1 MVEGWLA
8 LVQSSECLYFRDDPP
23 ALTYTNYPRC
33 VVYCA
38 ACTSTT
44 YKPLPLGPA
53 FFMFALNPQ
62 SSVALVTQIV
72 GGFRQMVEDGS
83 LRAGAKLPSIRQFA
97 HANGVSVYTVVDAY
111 DRLVAL
117 GYFQSQAN
125 SGFFVRSRNSGE
137 AASLGNPGQYSFD
150 SMWYLRRIFENRALR
165 SKPGC
170 GWLPGDWLFTEGV
183 RRSLRNLAAE
193 DVDLG
198 GYGEPKGYLP
208 LRQMVRDLLASR
220 EIVLNAEQVLLTQ
233 GSSQALDL
241 AARQLVSPG
250 DAVLVD
256 EPGYANLLFS
266 LRFLGARLV
275 GAPRTPTGYDLET
288 LEARIIEHRPK
299 VFFTQPRLQG
309 PTGSTAVLSH
319 LHRVLQLAEKYDFTI
334 VENDIYADVDPESRP
349 SLASLDQLRRVI
361 YVSSFSKTISPN
373 IRVGYLA
380 ANPERLEDLARLK
393 MISGLTSSEF
403 TERLAYGVLIDGR
416 WRKHIKTLKDR
427 LAHGQ
432 QQLAMR
438 LLDMGFEL
446 FSEPKAGMFLWARHP
461 AVRNAA
467 ELAYKA
473 AEQDILLGPGHLF
486 SVDLEPS
493 PWLRFNVAWADDE
506 AVLHFLS
513 SLKAA

>member
-1 MVEGWLA
+1 
-8 LVQSSECLYFRDDPP
+8 
-23 ALTYTNYPRC
+23 
-33 VVYCA
+33 
-38 ACTSTT
+38 
-44 YKPLPLGPA
+44 
-53 FFMFALNPQ
+53 MFVLDPQ
-62 SSVALVTQIV
+62 STVPLVTQIV
-72 GGFRQMVEDGS
+72 AGFRQMVEDGA

-125 SGFFVRSRNSGE
+125 SGFFVRSRTSTETVTAG
-137 AASLGNPGQYSFD
+137 GPGQYSFD

-170 GWLPGDWLFTEGV
+170 GWLPGDWLFADGL
-183 RRSLRNLAAE
+183 RRSLRNLATE

-208 LRQMVRDLLASR
+208 LRQLVRDLLAAR
-220 EIVLNAEQVLLTQ
+220 EVLVNADQVLLTQ
-233 GSSQALDL
+233 GSSQAMDL
-241 AARQLVSPG
+241 AARQLVRTG

-275 GAPRTPTGYDLET
+275 GAPRTPAGYDLDT

-299 VFFTQPRLQG
+299 VFFTQPRLQS
-309 PTGSTAVLSH
+309 PTGSSASLAH
-319 LHRVLQLAEKYDFTI
+319 LHRVIQLAEKYDFI
-334 VENDIYADVDPESRP
+334 VVENDIYADLDPESRP
-349 SLASLDQLRRVI
+349 SLASLDQLNRVI
-361 YVSSFSKTISPN
+361 YISSFSKTISPN
-373 IRVGYLA
+373 IRVGYVA

-403 TERLAYGVLIDGR
+403 TERLAYGALTDGR
-416 WRKHIKTLKDR
+416 WRKHNKTLKDR
-427 LAHGQ
+427 LAKGQ
-432 QQLAMR
+432 QQLATR

-446 FSEPKAGMFLWARHP
+446 FTEPKAGMFLWARHP
-461 AVRNAA
+461 EVQNAT

-493 PWLRFNVAWADDE
+493 PWLRFNVAWGQDE
-506 AVLHFLS
+506 PTLQFLAGI
-513 SLKAA
+513 KAP

>member
-1 MVEGWLA
+1 
-8 LVQSSECLYFRDDPP
+8 
-23 ALTYTNYPRC
+23 
-33 VVYCA
+33 
-38 ACTSTT
+38 
-44 YKPLPLGPA
+44 
-53 FFMFALNPQ
+53 MFALNPQ
-62 SSVALVTQIV
+62 SAVALVTQIV
-72 GGFRQMVEDGS
+72 GGFRQMVDAGA

-97 HANGVSVYTVVDAY
+97 HAHGVSMYTVVDAY

-117 GYFQSQAN
+117 GYFQSQAH
-125 SGFFVRSRNSGE
+125 SGFFVRSRSSQE
-137 AASLGNPGQYSFD
+137 TSSLGASGQYSFD
-150 SMWYLRRIFENRALR
+150 SMWYLRRIFENRALH

-170 GWLPGDWLFTEGV
+170 GWLPGDWLFAEGM

-208 LRQMVRDLLASR
+208 LRQLVRDLLASR
-220 EIVLNAEQVLLTQ
+220 EVVVNAEQVLLTQ

-241 AARQLVSPG
+241 AARQLVRPG

-275 GAPRTPTGYDLET
+275 GAPRTPAGYDLDT

-299 VFFTQPRLQG
+299 VFFTQPRLQS
-309 PTGSTAVLSH
+309 PTGSTAVLAH
-319 LHRVLQLAEKYDFTI
+319 LHRVLQLAEKYDFTV
-334 VENDIYADVDPESRP
+334 VENDIYADLDPESRP

-361 YVSSFSKTISPN
+361 YISSFSKTISPN

-380 ANPERLEDLARLK
+380 ANPELLEDLARLK

-403 TERLAYGVLIDGR
+403 TERLAYGALIDGR
-416 WRKHIKTLKDR
+416 WRKHIKTLKER
-427 LAHGQ
+427 LAQGQ
-432 QQLAMR
+432 QQLAAQ
-438 LLDMGFEL
+438 LLALGFEL
-446 FSEPKAGMFLWARHP
+446 FTEPKAGMFLWARHP
-461 AVRNAA
+461 AVQNAT

-473 AEQDILLGPGHLF
+473 AEQDILMGPGHLF

-493 PWLRFNVAWADDE
+493 PWLRFNVAWAQDE
-506 AVLHFLS
+506 AVLRFLAGA
-513 SLKAA
+513 KAT

>member
-1 MVEGWLA
+1 MVDSGA
-8 LVQSSECLYFRDDPP
+8 
-23 ALTYTNYPRC
+23 
-33 VVYCA
+33 
-38 ACTSTT
+38 
-44 YKPLPLGPA
+44 
-53 FFMFALNPQ
+53 
-62 SSVALVTQIV
+62 
-72 GGFRQMVEDGS
+72 
-83 LRAGAKLPSIRQFA
+83 LRAGVKLPSIRQFS
-97 HANGVSVYTVVDAY
+97 HGHGVSIYTVVDAY

-125 SGFFVRSRNSGE
+125 SGFFVRSRSTQE
-137 AASLGNPGQYSFD
+137 DSSLSASGQYSFD

-198 GYGEPKGYLP
+198 GYGEPKGYSP
-208 LRQMVRDLLASR
+208 LRQVVRDLLAAR
-220 EIVLNAEQVLLTQ
+220 EIVVNADQVLLTQ

-241 AARQLVSPG
+241 AARQLVRPG

-275 GAPRTPTGYDLET
+275 GAPRTPSGYDLDL

-299 VFFTQPRLQG
+299 VFFTQPRLQS
-309 PTGSTAVLSH
+309 PTGSTAALSH
-319 LHRVLQLAEKYDFTI
+319 LHRVLQLAEKYDFMV
-334 VENDIYADVDPESRP
+334 VENDIYADIDPESRP
-349 SLASLDQLRRVI
+349 SLASLDQLKRVI
-361 YVSSFSKTISPN
+361 YTSSFSKTISPN

-380 ANPERLEDLARLK
+380 ANPELLEDLARLK

-403 TERLAYGVLIDGR
+403 TERLAYGALLDGR
-416 WRKHIKTLKDR
+416 WRKHIKTLRER
-427 LAHGQ
+427 LALGQ
-432 QQLAMR
+432 QTLAQR

-461 AVRNAA
+461 AIQNAT

-506 AVLHFLS
+506 AVLDFLA

>member
-1 MVEGWLA
+1 MV
-8 LVQSSECLYFRDDPP
+8 D
-23 ALTYTNYPRC
+23 N
-33 VVYCA
+33 
-38 ACTSTT
+38 
-44 YKPLPLGPA
+44 
-53 FFMFALNPQ
+53 
-62 SSVALVTQIV
+62 
-72 GGFRQMVEDGS
+72 GS

-97 HANGVSVYTVVDAY
+97 HANGVSAYTVVDAY

-125 SGFFVRSRNSGE
+125 SGFFVRSRSHQETPSPG
-137 AASLGNPGQYSFD
+137 AANQYSFD

-208 LRQMVRDLLASR
+208 LRQVVRDLLAAR
-220 EIVLNAEQVLLTQ
+220 EIVVTAEQVMLTQ

-241 AARQLVSPG
+241 AARQLVQPG

-275 GAPRTPTGYDLET
+275 GAPRTPAGYDLDT

-299 VFFTQPRLQG
+299 VFFTQPRLQS

-319 LHRVLQLAEKYDFTI
+319 LHRVLQLAEKYDFI
-334 VENDIYADVDPESRP
+334 VVENDIYADLDPKSRP
-349 SLASLDQLRRVI
+349 SLASLDQLKRVI
-361 YVSSFSKTISPN
+361 YISSFSKTISPN
-373 IRVGYLA
+373 IRVGYVA
-380 ANPERLEDLARLK
+380 ANPELLEDLARLK

-403 TERLAYGVLIDGR
+403 TERLAYGALIDGR
-416 WRKHIKTLKDR
+416 WRKHIKTLRDR
-427 LAHGQ
+427 LSAGQ
-432 QQLAMR
+432 QTLASR
-438 LLDMGFEL
+438 LLALDFKL
-446 FSEPKAGMFLWARHP
+446 FCEPKAGMFLWARHP
-461 AVRNAA
+461 AVQNAG

-473 AEQDILLGPGHLF
+473 AERDILLGPGHLF

-506 AVLHFLS
+506 VVLHFLAM
-513 SLKAA
+513 LKSA